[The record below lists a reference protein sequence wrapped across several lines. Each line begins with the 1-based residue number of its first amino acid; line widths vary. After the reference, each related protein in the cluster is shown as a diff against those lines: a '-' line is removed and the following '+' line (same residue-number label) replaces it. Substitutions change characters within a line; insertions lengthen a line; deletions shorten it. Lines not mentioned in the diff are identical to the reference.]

1 MFSGEGV
8 ARLRDYLNQPHTP
21 PPGETE
27 ATMYDDDE
35 ELEEDEGQMTG
46 LMHATGINDDDYID
60 VPAND

>member
-1 MFSGEGV
+1 
-8 ARLRDYLNQPHTP
+8 
-21 PPGETE
+21 
-27 ATMYDDDE
+27 MYDDDE